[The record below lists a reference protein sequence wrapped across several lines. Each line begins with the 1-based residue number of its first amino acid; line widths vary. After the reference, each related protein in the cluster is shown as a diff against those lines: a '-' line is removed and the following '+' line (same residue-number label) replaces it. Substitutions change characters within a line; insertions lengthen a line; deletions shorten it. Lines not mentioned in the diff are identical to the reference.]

1 MWCVVSIWFVLFFG
15 GALLP
20 SATGVCMNAVD
31 PSLRSMASSYSMFA
45 YNLLGYACAP
55 FICGLVADKV
65 NLKTGFQ
72 TVMFVGALPVRV
84 VPEPLFSPMDGR
96 TLRRLPVDLW
106 ADHVLGFVGGCR

>member
-72 TVMFVGALPVRV
+72 TVMFVGALPVRSS
-84 VPEPLFSPMDGR
+84 PNLSSHQWTDELFA
-96 TLRRLPVDLW
+96 V
-106 ADHVLGFVGGCR
+106 CR